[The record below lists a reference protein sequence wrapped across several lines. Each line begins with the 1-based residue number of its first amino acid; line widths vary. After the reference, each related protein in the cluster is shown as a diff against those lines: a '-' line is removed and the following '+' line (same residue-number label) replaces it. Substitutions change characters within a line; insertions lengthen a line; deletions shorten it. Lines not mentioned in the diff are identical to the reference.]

1 MEQFNAT
8 VADSRDKFNVEN
20 QRVIDQSNVEW
31 RRAVNTANTA
41 AINAANQTN
50 AQNLLDLTNFGL
62 NALWQQWRDEA
73 SWANTS
79 SENSKNRAHNVAVA
93 AMERA
98 TEFDIMDENQKNSL
112 LNAIADFGLRLW
124 ASQD

>member
-1 MEQFNAT
+1 M
-8 VADSRDKFNVEN
+8 
-20 QRVIDQSNVEW
+20 
-31 RRAVNTANTA
+31 
-41 AINAANQTN
+41 
-50 AQNLLDLTNFGL
+50 
-62 NALWQQWRDEA
+62 
-73 SWANTS
+73 ANTS